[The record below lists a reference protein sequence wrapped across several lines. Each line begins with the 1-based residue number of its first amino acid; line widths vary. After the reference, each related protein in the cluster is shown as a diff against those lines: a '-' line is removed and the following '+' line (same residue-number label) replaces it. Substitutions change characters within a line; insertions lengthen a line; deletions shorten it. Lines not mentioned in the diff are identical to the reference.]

1 MTNKTI
7 KYQTSFIENIKDNLF
22 VIIVF
27 SVAALIMI
35 IGLWF
40 PFVSFILAI
49 MLAAGVAWLM
59 WNSWGF
65 C

>member
-7 KYQTSFIENIKDNLF
+7 KYQTSFIENIKDNLSI
-22 VIIVF
+22 IIVF

-35 IGLWF
+35 IAIWL

>member
-1 MTNKTI
+1 MENKTNN
-7 KYQTSFIENIKDNLF
+7 TSFIENIKDNLV

-27 SVAALIMI
+27 SVAALVMI
-35 IGLWF
+35 IGLWL
-40 PFVSFILAI
+40 PFISFILAI

-65 C
+65 

>member
-1 MTNKTI
+1 MENKTNN
-7 KYQTSFIENIKDNLF
+7 TSFIENVKDNLV

-27 SVAALIMI
+27 SLAALIMI
-35 IGLWF
+35 IGLWL

-49 MLAAGVAWLM
+49 MLGIAVAWLM
-59 WNSWGF
+59 WNSWGL

>member
-1 MTNKTI
+1 MENKTNN
-7 KYQTSFIENIKDNLF
+7 TSFIENIKDNLV

-40 PFVSFILAI
+40 PFVSFILSLLNLQIFYRITADI
-49 MLAAGVAWLM
+49 
-59 WNSWGF
+59 SSDF
-65 C
+65 

>member
-1 MTNKTI
+1 MENKTNN
-7 KYQTSFIENIKDNLF
+7 TSFIENIKDNLSI
-22 VIIVF
+22 IIVF

-40 PFVSFILAI
+40 PFVSFILALI
-49 MLAAGVAWLM
+49 LGIAVAWLM

-65 C
+65 

>member
-1 MTNKTI
+1 MENKTNN
-7 KYQTSFIENIKDNLF
+7 TSFIENVKDNLV

-27 SVAALIMI
+27 SLAALIMI
-35 IGLWF
+35 IGLWL

>member
-1 MTNKTI
+1 MENKTNN
-7 KYQTSFIENIKDNLF
+7 TSFIENIKDNLV

-65 C
+65 

>member
-7 KYQTSFIENIKDNLF
+7 KYQTSFIENIKDNLSI
-22 VIIVF
+22 IIVF

-35 IGLWF
+35 IAIWL

-49 MLAAGVAWLM
+49 MLGIAVAWLM

>member
-1 MTNKTI
+1 MENKTNN
-7 KYQTSFIENIKDNLF
+7 TSFIENVKDNLV

-27 SVAALIMI
+27 SLAALIMI
-35 IGLWF
+35 IGLWL

-49 MLAAGVAWLM
+49 MLGIAVAWLM

-65 C
+65 

>member
-1 MTNKTI
+1 MENKTNN
-7 KYQTSFIENIKDNLF
+7 TSFIENIKDNLV

-35 IGLWF
+35 IGLWL

-49 MLAAGVAWLM
+49 RLAAGVAWLM

>member
-1 MTNKTI
+1 MENKTNN
-7 KYQTSFIENIKDNLF
+7 TSFIENVKDNLV

-27 SVAALIMI
+27 SLAALIMI
-35 IGLWF
+35 IGLWL

-49 MLAAGVAWLM
+49 MLAIAVAWLM

-65 C
+65 

>member
-1 MTNKTI
+1 MENKTNN
-7 KYQTSFIENIKDNLF
+7 TSFIENIKDNLV

>member
-1 MTNKTI
+1 MENKTNN
-7 KYQTSFIENIKDNLF
+7 TSFIENIKDNIV

-27 SVAALIMI
+27 SLAALVMI

-49 MLAAGVAWLM
+49 MLAVAVAWLM
-59 WNSWGF
+59 WNSRGF
-65 C
+65 

>member
-1 MTNKTI
+1 MENKTNN
-7 KYQTSFIENIKDNLF
+7 TSFIENIKDNLV

-35 IGLWF
+35 IGLWL
-40 PFVSFILAI
+40 PFISFILAI
-49 MLAAGVAWLM
+49 MLAIVVAWLM

-65 C
+65 

>member
-7 KYQTSFIENIKDNLF
+7 KYKTSFIENIKDNLV

-35 IGLWF
+35 IAIWL

-49 MLAAGVAWLM
+49 MLAIAVAWLM

-65 C
+65 

>member
-22 VIIVF
+22 VTIVF
-27 SVAALIMI
+27 SLAALILI
-35 IGLWF
+35 IGLWL